1 MSIKNDLRCWSY
13 EVLEVPSEHLNGF
26 PPCPYA
32 RKAWKD
38 NQVLVAE
45 VDYIYTETLHYCA
58 VFSKLNK
65 RLVVVASYA
74 IPDIEAFSSFVEGL
88 NEAYPELHCMQ
99 FHPDFGAEDAELD
112 FLTDNDWESDIEA
125 PYCMIFIQNLADVV
139 ESSDRLEELGY
150 YKGYPD
156 DEYEELVVKRKKR
169 LTGVSND
176 PD

>member
-1 MSIKNDLRCWSY
+1 MSIEADLRRWSR
-13 EVLEVPSEHLNGF
+13 EVLEVPSKHLNGF
-26 PPCPYA
+26 PPCPHA
-32 RKAWKD
+32 RKAWLD
-38 NQVLVAE
+38 DQVLVVE
-45 VDYIYTETLHYCA
+45 TDYIYAETLGICD
-58 VFSKLNK
+58 VFRDLNK
-65 RLVVVASYA
+65 KVVVVASYA
-74 IPDIEAFSSFVEGL
+74 IPDIDAFNSFVEGL

-99 FHPDFGAEDAELD
+99 FHPEFGAEDAELD

-169 LTGVSND
+169 LTGASDD